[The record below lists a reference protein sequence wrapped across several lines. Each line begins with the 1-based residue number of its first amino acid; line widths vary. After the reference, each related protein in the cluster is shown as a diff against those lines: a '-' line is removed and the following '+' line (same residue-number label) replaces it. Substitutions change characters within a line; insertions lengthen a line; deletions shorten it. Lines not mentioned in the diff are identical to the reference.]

1 MRLDIRT
8 TFLNKTTRNWTQM
21 KLIEEIKLA
30 NGLNL
35 KIFDLSR
42 TIAADTVKVEISFQ
56 TKIYLKES
64 YFTDAQDYVQ
74 VKNTMGD
81 ELAYEHKLERS
92 FVPKENEDSV
102 RDDLINTFKSN
113 SLEYLAAVNFPKKMA
128 MSILKDIKKNPYKY
142 HPHIYSDS
150 EE

>member
-1 MRLDIRT
+1 M
-8 TFLNKTTRNWTQM
+8 N
-21 KLIEEIKLA
+21 LIEELKLA
-30 NGLNL
+30 NGLIL

-64 YFTDAQDYVQ
+64 YFTDAQDYDQ

-92 FVPKENEDSV
+92 FVPQKNEDTV

-113 SLEYLAAVNFPKKMA
+113 SLDYLAAVNFPKKMA

>member
-1 MRLDIRT
+1 
-8 TFLNKTTRNWTQM
+8 
-21 KLIEEIKLA
+21 
-30 NGLNL
+30 
-35 KIFDLSR
+35 
-42 TIAADTVKVEISFQ
+42 VEISFQ

-64 YFTDAQDYVQ
+64 YFTDAQDYDQ

-92 FVPKENEDSV
+92 FVPQKNEDTV

-113 SLEYLAAVNFPKKMA
+113 SLDYLAAVNFPKKMA

>member
-1 MRLDIRT
+1 M
-8 TFLNKTTRNWTQM
+8 N
-21 KLIEEIKLA
+21 LIEELKLA
-30 NGLNL
+30 NGLIL

-64 YFTDAQDYVQ
+64 YFTDAQDYDQ

-92 FVPKENEDSV
+92 FVPQKNEDTV

-113 SLEYLAAVNFPKKMA
+113 SLDYLAAVNFPKKMA

-142 HPHIYSDS
+142 HPHIYFDS

>member
-1 MRLDIRT
+1 M
-8 TFLNKTTRNWTQM
+8 N
-21 KLIEEIKLA
+21 LIEELKLA
-30 NGLNL
+30 NGLIL

-42 TIAADTVKVEISFQ
+42 TIPADTVKVEISFQ

-64 YFTDAQDYVQ
+64 YFTDAQDYDQ

-92 FVPKENEDSV
+92 FVPQKNEDTV

-113 SLEYLAAVNFPKKMA
+113 SLDYLAAVNFPKKMA